1 MDTMVPTV
9 TDVAQTALYLEVVI
23 GQAGSVMEAVNVD
36 GVDPFVINVSLFYT
50 TNIRGLL
57 EMFADRVIYGKIT
70 VYFPGW
76 RMFLLITCIN

>member
-36 GVDPFVINVSLFYT
+36 GEDTFVIKVSLFYT
-50 TNIRGLL
+50 TNMRGLL

-70 VYFPGW
+70 VYFPG
-76 RMFLLITCIN
+76 

>member
-36 GVDPFVINVSLFYT
+36 GEDTFVINVSLFYT
-50 TNIRGLL
+50 TNIRELL
-57 EMFADRVIYGKIT
+57 KMFADRVIYGKIT
-70 VYFPGW
+70 VYFPG
-76 RMFLLITCIN
+76 

>member
-36 GVDPFVINVSLFYT
+36 GEDTFVINVSLFYT

-70 VYFPGW
+70 VYFPG
-76 RMFLLITCIN
+76 

>member
-9 TDVAQTALYLEVVI
+9 TDVAQTAMCLEVVI

-50 TNIRGLL
+50 TNIRVLL
-57 EMFADRVIYGKIT
+57 EMFADRVMYGKIT
-70 VYFPGW
+70 VYFPG
-76 RMFLLITCIN
+76 

>member
-36 GVDPFVINVSLFYT
+36 GEDTFVINVSLFYT
-50 TNIRGLL
+50 TNIRELL

-70 VYFPGW
+70 VYFPG
-76 RMFLLITCIN
+76 